1 MLFPQPCAIINNIMF
16 EQLLS
21 YIGSLLSNI
30 GYPEVFVGML
40 LESTVIPV
48 PSEIFVPPAA
58 YQAAAGTLNIWL
70 VIFYA
75 TLGADCGA
83 VINYAAAYYL
93 GRPIIYG
100 FANSRWGKLCLL
112 NQEKIEKAERYFDE
126 HGVVAT
132 LTGRLVPVIRQLIS
146 VPAGLAKMNFWRFLL
161 YTTLGA
167 GLWNCVLAAIGY
179 HLHSVVPADQLDA
192 KVAEYYNVIKY
203 GILAVL
209 LFVAIYFAVKK
220 FYKKNAS

>member
-1 MLFPQPCAIINNIMF
+1 ML
-16 EQLLS
+16 EQ
-21 YIGSLLSNI
+21 LLSNI
-30 GYPEVFVGML
+30 GYLEVFIGML

-58 YQAAAGTLNIWL
+58 YQAAAGVLDVWL
-70 VIFYA
+70 VIFFA

-83 VINYAAAYYL
+83 VINYVAAYYL
-93 GRPIIYG
+93 GRPIIYS
-100 FANSRWGKLCLL
+100 FANSRWGKMCLL
-112 NQEKIEKAERYFDE
+112 NQEKIERAERYFDE

-167 GLWNCVLAAIGY
+167 GVWNSVLALLGY
-179 HLHSVVPADQLDA
+179 LIYRFTDLKTTEDVYLLASRYSHELGYA
-192 KVAEYYNVIKY
+192 
-203 GILAVL
+203 ILAVAL
-209 LFVAIYFAVKK
+209 LVVGVLIYKGSKA
-220 FYKKNAS
+220 NR

>member
-1 MLFPQPCAIINNIMF
+1 ML

-21 YIGSLLSNI
+21 DIGYILSNI
-30 GYPEVFVGML
+30 GYPEVFFGML

-58 YQAAAGTLNIWL
+58 YHAAAGELNVWL
-70 VIFYA
+70 VILFA

-83 VINYAAAYYL
+83 IINYAAAYYL
-93 GRPIIYG
+93 GRPIIYS

-112 NQEKIEKAERYFDE
+112 NQEKVEKAERYFDE

-161 YTTLGA
+161 YTTIGA
-167 GLWNCVLAAIGY
+167 GAWNCVLAAIGY
-179 HLHSVVPADQLDA
+179 HLHSVVPADQLNE
-192 KVAEYYNVIKY
+192 KVAEYYDVIKY
-203 GILAVL
+203 GILIILLLAV
-209 LFVAIYFAVKK
+209 VYYAIKRYR
-220 FYKKNAS
+220 KKNVKGM

>member
-1 MLFPQPCAIINNIMF
+1 ML
-16 EQLLS
+16 EE
-21 YIGSLLSNI
+21 LLSNF
-30 GYPEVFVGML
+30 GYNTVFWGML

-58 YQAAAGTLNIWL
+58 YQAAAGILNIWL
-70 VIFYA
+70 VILIA

-93 GRPIIYG
+93 GRPIIYS

-112 NQEKIEKAERYFDE
+112 NQEKIEKAEKYFDD

-146 VPAGLAKMNFWRFLL
+146 VPAGLAKMNFWHFLL
-161 YTTLGA
+161 YTTIGA
-167 GLWNCVLAAIGY
+167 GVWNSILAAIGY
-179 HLHSVVPADQLDA
+179 YLHSVVPYDQLND
-192 KVAEYYNVIKY
+192 KVEEYSAYIKYVILAILVIVAAYFVIKK
-203 GILAVL
+203 
-209 LFVAIYFAVKK
+209 IYRKNVNKK
-220 FYKKNAS
+220 

>member
-1 MLFPQPCAIINNIMF
+1 ML
-16 EQLLS
+16 EQ
-21 YIGSLLSNI
+21 LLSNI
-30 GYPEVFVGML
+30 GYLEVFIGML

-58 YQAAAGTLNIWL
+58 YQAAAGVLDVWL
-70 VIFYA
+70 VIFFA

-83 VINYAAAYYL
+83 VINYVAAYYL
-93 GRPIIYG
+93 GRPIIYS
-100 FANSRWGKLCLL
+100 FANSRWGKMCLL
-112 NQEKIEKAERYFDE
+112 NQEKIERAERYFDE

-167 GLWNCVLAAIGY
+167 GTWNCVLAAIGY
-179 HLHSVVPADQLDA
+179 HLHSVVPMDQLDE
-192 KVAEYYNVIKY
+192 KVAEYYDYIKF
-203 GILAVL
+203 GILAAIVL
-209 LFVAIYFAVKK
+209 VVAYFVVRKDCKK
-220 FYKKNAS
+220 KVNE

>member
-1 MLFPQPCAIINNIMF
+1 ML
-16 EQLLS
+16 EQ
-21 YIGSLLSNI
+21 LLSNI
-30 GYPEVFVGML
+30 GYLEVFIGML

-58 YQAAAGTLNIWL
+58 YQAAAGVLDVWL
-70 VIFYA
+70 VIFFA

-83 VINYAAAYYL
+83 VINYVAAYYL
-93 GRPIIYG
+93 GRPIIYS
-100 FANSRWGKLCLL
+100 FANSRWGKMCLL
-112 NQEKIEKAERYFDE
+112 NQEKIERAERYFDE

-167 GLWNCVLAAIGY
+167 GAWNCVLAAIGY
-179 HLHSVVPADQLDA
+179 HLHSVVPMDQLDE
-192 KVAEYYNVIKY
+192 KVAEYYDYIKF
-203 GILAVL
+203 GVL
-209 LFVAIYFAVKK
+209 GAIVLFVAYFVVKK
-220 FYKKNAS
+220 YCRRKVNE